1 MACDLDAKVIHPN
14 VDFYSGVLYKAMGID
29 PDFFTTIFAMARV
42 SGWLAHW
49 LEQIKD
55 NKLFRP
61 DQIYEGSHGRV
72 YVPIDRR

>member
-1 MACDLDAKVIHPN
+1 MACDLDRQRKRN
-14 VDFYSGVLYKAMGID
+14 RRDFRTAIKPADGIGL
-29 PDFFTTIFAMARV
+29 A
-42 SGWLAHW
+42 GWLAHW

-72 YVPIDRR
+72 YVPIDRRLGGL